1 MSGKQHCCW
10 SLLKGCREIRVLG
23 GEPGGWVS
31 FPSPSQLSGCAA
43 LIPAPLFAGRSGAEG
58 ERADLRGGIRAAL
71 RRRPLR
77 QQAVEN
83 HQ

>member
-1 MSGKQHCCW
+1 M
-10 SLLKGCREIRVLG
+10 LG
-23 GEPGGWVS
+23 GEQGGWVS

-43 LIPAPLFAGRSGAEG
+43 LIPGLLFASRSGAEG
-58 ERADLRGGIRAAL
+58 ERADRCGAVRAAL